1 MAATAP
7 QLDLF
12 GPAASP
18 EAAARPLP
26 DVPLIVCYGGG
37 VDSTAMLCRM
47 VREGIRPDA
56 ITTADTGGEKP
67 ETYEYIAMFSE
78 WLEAQGF
85 PPVQLVKYET
95 SRAPYSDLEGN
106 NTANE
111 TLPSL
116 AFGMKSCS
124 IKWKAQPQDYAI
136 KGCKGGPNKC
146 DPHPLWL
153 EAQARGVK
161 PCKLI
166 GYDNGPADLRRS
178 KRLKDSDADFQ
189 YRYPLQDWGMD
200 RGACIAEIVRAGLPV
215 PLKSACWFCPAS
227 QKWELYWLAG
237 EHPELFERALDMEH
251 RAMVGKHSR
260 WPWAE
265 CDYGPRWEKLIHEPA
280 DQWPQV
286 DITVGLGRSFAWN
299 HWARTQGVTD
309 AQGRVV
315 MDRAECLRRA
325 NELKQQ
331 GGNAADLRTC

>member
-1 MAATAP
+1 MNACR
-7 QLDLF
+7 QIDLF
-12 GPAASP
+12 PAEPVTQGDAL
-18 EAAARPLP
+18 ALP

-67 ETYEYIAMFSE
+67 ETYEYISMFSD
-78 WLEAQGF
+78 WLVSQGF
-85 PPVQLVKYET
+85 PAVTLVKYQT

-106 NTANE
+106 NTSNE

-146 DPHPLWL
+146 DPHPLWI

-166 GYDNGPADLRRS
+166 GYDAGPADLRRS

-189 YRYPLQDWGMD
+189 YRYPLQDWNMD

-215 PLKSACWFCPAS
+215 PMKSACWFCPAS

-237 EHPELFERALDMEH
+237 EHPQLFERALAMEH
-251 RAMVGKHSR
+251 KAMLGKHSR
-260 WPWAE
+260 WPWAD
-265 CDYGPRWEKLIHEPA
+265 CDYGPKWEALIHEPA

-299 HWARTQGVTD
+299 HWARVNGVVSPE
-309 AQGRVV
+309 GRVV
-315 MDRAECLRRA
+315 MDRAECLRRS
-325 NELKQQ
+325 NELKQK